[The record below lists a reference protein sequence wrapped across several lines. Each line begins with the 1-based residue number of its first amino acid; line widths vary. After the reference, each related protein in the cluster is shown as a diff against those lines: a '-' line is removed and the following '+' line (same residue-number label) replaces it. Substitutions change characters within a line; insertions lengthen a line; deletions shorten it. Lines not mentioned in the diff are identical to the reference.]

1 MILGWVI
8 PLIAWKGS
16 AQVTESG
23 GSERF
28 ARFVEHLSM
37 TLGAAPQVREVTPR
51 APDDGRV
58 FSVVFANRP
67 ELGFIT
73 GFTYGLST
81 LADSPAFGRELCITM
96 RSDSHEWAMV
106 PAVAVAA
113 LRGLCPFVPGMVIG
127 YEKPYV
133 EGSGLS
139 SLLLG
144 LPEPRLHL
152 ESKIN
157 LAAVPGRD
165 ADDLIEIV
173 GAYPIY
179 PSERKF
185 FHRHGAE
192 VAWASEWDPTDP
204 IRPALI

>member
-1 MILGWVI
+1 M
-8 PLIAWKGS
+8 
-16 AQVTESG
+16 TESG

-28 ARFVEHLSM
+28 ARFVEHLS
-37 TLGAAPQVREVTPR
+37 LAFGAVPQVREVTPR

-67 ELGFIT
+67 EVGFVT
-73 GFTYGLST
+73 GFTYGLSI
-81 LADSPAFGRELCITM
+81 LAGSPAFGRELCITM

-106 PAVAVAA
+106 PAVTVAA

-139 SLLLG
+139 GLLVG
-144 LPEPRLHL
+144 LPEPRLRL
-152 ESKIN
+152 ESRIN
-157 LAAVPGRD
+157 LAALPGRD
-165 ADDLIEIV
+165 VDDVVEIV
-173 GAYPIY
+173 GVYPIY

-185 FHRHGAE
+185 FHSRGAE
-192 VAWASEWDPTDP
+192 MAWGSEWDPTDP